1 MAHQVSAFK
10 SVKLKEILM
19 SIKMKRILSPALF
32 SSVLV
37 SSLTQQEMERDF
49 PMQFFDNFFPYRSV
63 NKVWIWIVY
72 WNLQSLI
79 MFKFLLIKLFFIII
93 INSFFKSLIK
103 TFDFENVYTFKVEYS
118 FLLNFLILT
127 FVFEGSRLFNL
138 TLQTIAH
145 LLLIF

>member
-10 SVKLKEILM
+10 SVKLKDILM
-19 SIKMKRILSPALF
+19 SIKIKRILSPALF

-79 MFKFLLIKLFFIII
+79 MFKFLLNKLFFIII

-145 LLLIF
+145 SL